1 MHTMQIKN
9 NFGII
14 TIMAIATCIS
24 KVSSKVDMMI
34 YKAAAHPLL
43 GYDIV
48 KSEQREV
55 DNCL

>member
-1 MHTMQIKN
+1 MQIKN

-24 KVSSKVDMMI
+24 KVLSEVDMI
-34 YKAAAHPLL
+34 YKTAHPLL
-43 GYDIV
+43 GYNIV

-55 DNCL
+55 VNCL